1 MALLLH
7 FELLALAQTLIIH
20 TRTKCEYIC
29 IMYDNM
35 KVRLE
40 FSTQGP
46 LRTFL
51 PGFLD
56 LLSRPFFFFL
66 SQLCAVIP
74 LSQFRLFMV
83 GDANPSWQIGKRALR
98 HGIWSSSTSRAWTN
112 GVFLWYEFRAHTKYR
127 EITVFLKKQKK
138 TCLLK
143 Q

>member
-56 LLSRPFFFFL
+56 LLSRPFFFFFCHN
-66 SQLCAVIP
+66 SA
-74 LSQFRLFMV
+74 R
-83 GDANPSWQIGKRALR
+83 
-98 HGIWSSSTSRAWTN
+98 SSHYRN
-112 GVFLWYEFRAHTKYR
+112 FGFLWLAMQTRRGKLVNGRCDTASGHRAHPVHGPMGFSCGMNFERTQNIVKLPY
-127 EITVFLKKQKK
+127 F
-138 TCLLK
+138 
-143 Q
+143 